1 MLITPLWR
9 LVTCGNIGT
18 VGARQSAVPVQ
29 VTCACCD
36 NIPPSRELE
45 LGVEEGFPGQAH
57 CTRDPVLSISAHN
70 RLDSNILLGTQLPST
85 SRYIDT
91 RSEAGDITHPILQ
104 NAWR

>member
-57 CTRDPVLSISAHN
+57 CTRDPVLVSRLITGSIPTYYWVLSSPRHP
-70 RLDSNILLGTQLPST
+70 GT
-85 SRYIDT
+85 
-91 RSEAGDITHPILQ
+91 
-104 NAWR
+104 